1 MEYRG
6 LQLDPFQNEA
16 IEHIQQNRS
25 VLVSAPTGTGKTII
39 ADYIVDQA
47 LAQGK
52 DVIYTAPVKA
62 LSNQK
67 YRDYTRLYGDS
78 AVGLIT
84 GDLVINRSGMLRV
97 MTTEILRNMLL
108 SGEELPNLAY
118 VIIDEIHFLDDAE
131 RGTVWEE
138 VLIYL
143 PSHVKVL
150 GLSAT
155 LANIREFASWLTH
168 VREENVEVVIE
179 ETRHVPLDIHLFNRD
194 TGLVQTSGYETV
206 YARWAKAA
214 KKAMAEKAQ
223 SDARERRDRGQRR
236 RRPRRPR
243 RLMLPGQKE
252 TRHWEVVKM
261 LGPKYLPI
269 LYFAFSRKM
278 TEMYARELAR
288 RCPADGFTTEEE
300 AKEIKAKVDQFDL
313 DYPKVMTDE
322 QEAMYIKGVAFHHAG
337 AHVAIKAFVEEL
349 YERKL
354 IKVLYCTS
362 TFALGI
368 NMPART
374 VCFDA
379 LRKYNGKS
387 VVPLTVRQFMQK
399 AGRAG
404 RRGIDTVGYVVL
416 VEEFG
421 DYEQDREAIGT
432 YIEGA
437 HEKVTSSFNL
447 SFNSVVNLIDRHDRN
462 LEDIRRVT
470 DRSFLNF
477 HYMQQAK
484 QSQKRADDMARALKA
499 DGWDPDGDEGAP
511 PKRLRSR
518 AKRLGKL
525 NRTMDRDT
533 GKVFAGFLE
542 KVEILQSVGYLDDDL
557 GFNAGARVLRH
568 LQIEEI
574 FSSEMALSG
583 LLDSAS
589 PAHLFGIFCSMC
601 NSFGRTVV
609 VRERPRGEL
618 AKIAKKM
625 REIRFGEVVRRCEQ
639 AVGIPVTF
647 TPELLVFGAAWYE
660 GRTLQELCLMIESP
674 TDMSGDLVSG
684 FRRAKDLSLQM
695 RRVFGEDEWM
705 IDKLKDVA
713 KTVSRDEVEVLD

>member
-1 MEYRG
+1 
-6 LQLDPFQNEA
+6 
-16 IEHIQQNRS
+16 
-25 VLVSAPTGTGKTII
+25 
-39 ADYIVDQA
+39 
-47 LAQGK
+47 
-52 DVIYTAPVKA
+52 
-62 LSNQK
+62 
-67 YRDYTRLYGDS
+67 
-78 AVGLIT
+78 
-84 GDLVINRSGMLRV
+84 
-97 MTTEILRNMLL
+97 
-108 SGEELPNLAY
+108 
-118 VIIDEIHFLDDAE
+118 
-131 RGTVWEE
+131 
-138 VLIYL
+138 
-143 PSHVKVL
+143 
-150 GLSAT
+150 
-155 LANIREFASWLTH
+155 
-168 VREENVEVVIE
+168 
-179 ETRHVPLDIHLFNRD
+179 
-194 TGLVQTSGYETV
+194 
-206 YARWAKAA
+206 
-214 KKAMAEKAQ
+214 
-223 SDARERRDRGQRR
+223 
-236 RRPRRPR
+236 
-243 RLMLPGQKE
+243 
-252 TRHWEVVKM
+252 M
-261 LGPKYLPI
+261 LGPEYLPI

-288 RCPADGFTTEEE
+288 RCPADGFTSEDE
-300 AKEIKAKVDQFDL
+300 AKEIKAVVDQFDL

-421 DYEQDREAIGT
+421 DYDQDREAIGT

-462 LEDIRRVT
+462 LDDIRRVT

-477 HYMQQAK
+477 HYMQEAK
-484 QSQKRADDMARALKA
+484 ESQKRVDDMVRSLKE
-499 DGWDPDGDEGAP
+499 DGWDPEGDDGAP
-511 PKRLRSR
+511 PKRLLSR

-525 NRTMDRDT
+525 NRTMERDT
-533 GKVFAGFLE
+533 GKVFGGFLE

-557 GFNAGARVLRH
+557 EFNAGAKVLRH

-574 FSSEMALSG
+574 FSSEIALSG

-589 PAHLFGIFCSMC
+589 PAQLFGIFCSMC

-609 VRERPRGEL
+609 VRDRPRGEL

-625 REIRFGEVVRRCEQ
+625 REIRFGDVVRRCEQ

-674 TDMSGDLVSG
+674 TDISGDLVSG

-695 RRVFGEDEWM
+695 RRVFSEDDWM
-705 IDKLKDVA
+705 IDKLKDLA

>member
-1 MEYRG
+1 MEFRG
-6 LQLDPFQNEA
+6 LQLDPFQVEA

-47 LAQGK
+47 LAEGK

-84 GDLVINRSGMLRV
+84 GDLVINRSGRLRV

-118 VIIDEIHFLDDAE
+118 VIIDEIHFLDDIE

-143 PSHVKVL
+143 PSSVKVL

-155 LANIREFASWLTH
+155 LANIREFAAWLTH
-168 VREENVEVVIE
+168 VREEVVEVVIE

-194 TGLVQTSGYETV
+194 TGLVQTSAYEAM
-206 YARWAKAA
+206 YSKWEKLAKE
-214 KKAMAEKAQ
+214 AMAEKSKAEDQ
-223 SDARERRDRGQRR
+223 DRRSRGQRS

-261 LGPKYLPI
+261 LGAKYLPI
-269 LYFAFSRKM
+269 LYFAFSRKV

-288 RCPADGFTTEEE
+288 RCPAAGFTTEDE
-300 AKEIKAKVDQFDL
+300 AKEIKEAVDKFDA

-349 YERKL
+349 YEKKL

-421 DYEQDREAIGT
+421 DYDQDREAIGN
-432 YIEGA
+432 YIKGD

-447 SFNSVVNLIDRHDRN
+447 SFNSVVNLIDRHERN
-462 LEDIRRVT
+462 LDDIRRVT

-477 HYMQQAK
+477 HYMQQA
-484 QSQKRADDMARALKA
+484 QESQKRADDMASALKA
-499 DGWDPDGDEGAP
+499 DGWDPEGDEGAP

-518 AKRLGKL
+518 AKRWGKL

-533 GKVFAGFLE
+533 GKVFAGFLD
-542 KVEILQSVGYLDDDL
+542 KVKILQSVGYLDDKL
-557 GFNAGARVLRH
+557 GFNAGARVLQH

-583 LLDSAS
+583 LLDSAT
-589 PAHLFGIFCSMC
+589 PAELFGIFCSMS

-609 VRERPRGEL
+609 VRERPRGSL
-618 AKIAKKM
+618 AKIAKQM
-625 REIRFGEVVRRCEQ
+625 REIRFGEVVRRCEE

-647 TPELLVFGAAWYE
+647 TPELLVFGVAWYE
-660 GRTLQELCLMIESP
+660 GRTLQELCLMIESA

-695 RRVFGEDEWM
+695 RRVFREDEWM
-705 IDKLKDVA
+705 VDKLKDVA